1 MANTA
6 GLRSKF
12 DFISIGAS
20 LLCAVHCIALPIFFT
35 TLPLLGIEIIENM
48 WIETTTILISML
60 IGGWAIWQGYKKYHH
75 RVSLPLIFLLG
86 ILLMVSGNFL
96 HGETAEI
103 ATKLIAAVLL
113 VGVHLKNW
121 NLSVK
126 KGHQHCNNH

>member
-1 MANTA
+1 MANTT

-20 LLCAVHCIALPIFFT
+20 LLCAVHCVALPIFFT
-35 TLPLLGIEIIENM
+35 TLPLLGIEIIENI

-75 RVSLPLIFLLG
+75 MLSLPLVFLMG
-86 ILLMVSGNFL
+86 IILMVSGNFL
-96 HGETAEI
+96 HGEAAEI
-103 ATKLIAAVLL
+103 VTKIIAAILL
-113 VGVHLKNW
+113 VGVHLANW

-126 KGHQHCNNH
+126 KGHQPCSE